1 MAEVNVQNA
10 GDPNVA
16 TTPGSAGLQS
26 QMPGHPTTVSEI
38 AGATGGV
45 DAGNLVEVDV
55 DKELFEFHKDDT
67 PLLQLAL
74 QAKKKP
80 VKSPEVDHYAF
91 DEERAV
97 LTTKSPGVNAN
108 SNSTNAFTL
117 PLVDTDK
124 AVPNKYDTILVQG
137 VDGYDETGQN
147 TTPGRYLML
156 YVVDKDNNGPKVIA
170 VNGPH
175 ANTPG
180 ALCTQP
186 AIPAGKKCILLAN
199 AVSETRW
206 HVPPSTSVPRS
217 KRLYCQKTVMNRLVS
232 DYLKDQKFR
241 ISFQGQQAEH
251 QVAEFKR
258 DLNRSL
264 WVSQMGKFTVDEGE
278 AGLQTVYSM
287 MGVRWQVNRE
297 YEHTGRWTY
306 AKLVGLMKLFY
317 TGEDVPNTC
326 TLLAGKN
333 LVESLQLI
341 DFKDHPEVTIEL
353 THHPVGW
360 DVTKIHTAFGDMLIK
375 REPTLDTCGYS
386 NSGLLLG
393 NNRLVVYERSAEH
406 KENDRVE
413 GHEAS
418 REGLIKWLCVGLK
431 GSCHIW
437 IDGEEETGGVG
448 TVIHMWDSV
457 DNNGASVTPGFADV
471 NDGEVYYFI
480 NETTL
485 KSYKK
490 TGTGTPAD
498 NSSSVPAKTAQEG
511 TMWKAVKTTTTE
523 SNTTVVTLTWE
534 EYTGEING

>member
-1 MAEVNVQNA
+1 MAVEVKNP
-10 GDPNVA
+10 GDPTITP
-16 TTPGSAGLQS
+16 TTGSAGLQS
-26 QMPGHPTTVSEI
+26 QMPGEPTTVSSI
-38 AGATGGV
+38 AGATGGT
-45 DAGNLVEVDV
+45 DAGHLVEVDV
-55 DKELFEFHKDDT
+55 DQELFEFHKDDT

-74 QAKKKP
+74 QATKKK
-80 VKSPEVDHYAF
+80 VSSPEVDHYAF

-97 LTTKSPGVNAN
+97 LTTASEVSAN
-108 SNSTNAFTL
+108 TSSTDSFTL
-117 PLVDTDK
+117 PLVTTDK
-124 AVPNKYDTILVQG
+124 AVPNKFDTILVQG
-137 VDGYDETGQN
+137 VNGYNEAGSAE
-147 TTPGRYLML
+147 TPGRYLML

-170 VNGPH
+170 VNG
-175 ANTPG
+175 ARSAAG
-180 ALCTQP
+180 SLCTKP
-186 AIPAGKKCILLAN
+186 GIPAGTKCILLAN

-217 KRLYCQKTVMNRLVS
+217 KRLYCQKAVMNRLVS

-241 ISFQGQQAEH
+241 ISFEGQQAEQ

-264 WVSQMGKFTVDEGE
+264 WVSQMAKFTVDEGD

-287 MGVRWQVNRE
+287 KGVRWQVNRE

-317 TGEDVPNTC
+317 TGEDVPSTC

-341 DFKDHPEVTIEL
+341 DYSDHPEVTIECS
-353 THHPVGW
+353 HHPVGW

-393 NNRLVVYERSAEH
+393 DKRLVVYERSAEH

-413 GHEAS
+413 GHEAN
-418 REGLIKWLCVGLK
+418 REGLIKWMCIGLK

-448 TVIHMWDSV
+448 TVIHMWDDS
-457 DNNGASVTPGFADV
+457 NAPGFADV

-490 TGTGTPAD
+490 TGTSTPAD
-498 NSSSVPAKTAQEG
+498 NSSAVPAKTAQEG

>member
-1 MAEVNVQNA
+1 MAVEVKNP
-10 GDPNVA
+10 GDPTIA
-16 TTPGSAGLQS
+16 TTDGSALQNS
-26 QMPGHPTTVSEI
+26 QAPGQPTTVSTI
-38 AGATGGV
+38 AGATGGI

-74 QAKKKP
+74 MANKKK
-80 VKSPEVDHYAF
+80 VNSPEVDHYAF

-97 LTTKSPGVNAN
+97 LTTSEAIT
-108 SNSTNAFTL
+108 SDSSTDSFTL
-117 PLVDTDK
+117 KLLSTDK
-124 AVPNKYDTILVQG
+124 AIPNKFDTILVQG
-137 VDGYDETGQN
+137 VSGYNAAGSAVL
-147 TTPGRYLML
+147 PGHYLML

-170 VNGPH
+170 VNG
-175 ANTPG
+175 ARSAEG
-180 ALCTQP
+180 QLCSRP
-186 AIPAGKKCILLAN
+186 AIPAGTKCVLLAN

-217 KRLYCQKTVMNRLVS
+217 KRLFCQKSVMNRLVS

-241 ISFQGQQAEH
+241 ISFEGQQAEQ

-258 DLNRSL
+258 DLNRTM
-264 WVSQMGKFTVDEGE
+264 WISQMAKFTVDEGD

-287 MGVRWQVNRE
+287 KGVRWQVNRE

-317 TGEDVPNTC
+317 TGEDVPSTC

-341 DFKDHPEVTIEL
+341 DFSDHPEVTIEI

-375 REPTLDTCGYS
+375 REPTLDTIGYS

-418 REGLIKWLCVGLK
+418 REGLIKWMCVGLK

-437 IDGEEETGGVG
+437 IDGEEEAGGVG
-448 TVIHMWDSV
+448 TVIHMWDS
-457 DNNGASVTPGFADV
+457 DSAPTYGDV
-471 NDGEVYYFI
+471 NNGEVYYFI

-485 KSYKK
+485 KSYTK
-490 TGTGTPAD
+490 TGDNDPAD
-498 NSSSVPAKTAQEG
+498 NSTYVPAKTAQEG
-511 TMWKAVKTTTTE
+511 TMWKAVKTTVSSTT
-523 SNTTVVTLTWE
+523 TLTWE
-534 EYTGEING
+534 EYTGEIAG

>member
-1 MAEVNVQNA
+1 MAEVNVQNP
-10 GDPNVA
+10 GEPTIA

-26 QMPGHPTTVSEI
+26 QASGQPTTVSTI
-38 AGATGGV
+38 AGATGGI

-74 QAKKKP
+74 MANKKK
-80 VKSPEVDHYAF
+80 VGSAKVDHYAF

-97 LTTKSPGVNAN
+97 LTTASAVSAN
-108 SNSTNAFTL
+108 TSSTDSFTL
-117 PLVDTDK
+117 PLVSTDK

-137 VDGYDETGQN
+137 VNGYNEAGSAE
-147 TTPGRYLML
+147 TPGRFLML

-170 VNGPH
+170 VNGPRS
-175 ANTPG
+175 AEGT
-180 ALCTQP
+180 LCTKP
-186 AIPAGKKCILLAN
+186 AIPAGSKCVLLAN

-217 KRLYCQKTVMNRLVS
+217 KRLFCQKTVMNRLVS
-232 DYLKDQKFR
+232 DYLKDQTFR
-241 ISFQGQQAEH
+241 ISFEGQQAEQ

-258 DLNRSL
+258 DLNRSM
-264 WVSQMGKFTVDEGE
+264 WVSQMAEFTVDEGE
-278 AGLQTVYSM
+278 AGLQTVFTM
-287 MGVRWQVNRE
+287 KGVRWQVNRE

-317 TGEDVPNTC
+317 TGEDVPATC

-341 DFKDHPEVTIEL
+341 DFKDHPEVTIEI

-375 REPTLDTCGYS
+375 REPTLDTVGYS

-393 NNRLVVYERSAEH
+393 DRRLVVYERTAEH
-406 KENDRVE
+406 KESDRVE
-413 GHEAS
+413 GHEAN

-457 DNNGASVTPGFADV
+457 DNNGASVTPGFTDV

-490 TGTGTPAD
+490 TGTSTPAD
-498 NSSSVPAKTAQEG
+498 NSSAVPAKTAQEG
-511 TMWKAVKTTTTE
+511 TMWKAVKTTTAE